1 MLTVPLISSDLMGRE
16 DDQED
21 DQVEEQKK
29 ILVRSWSKRHEGVE
43 GGKALADSAQ
53 VREKPQE
60 PARTGGSMSIVTVPY
75 SLKEDLV
82 PGQEALEDATQVQ
95 RDSWF
100 LVVPEQHLMNDFLD
114 CWFLAL
120 AGGCRKTKLIPVVAL
135 DDSAQVI
142 HFKPVLCE
150 EDGWLCTVRSRAG
163 CWRGLPGRREE
174 EECTLVQ

>member
-1 MLTVPLISSDLMGRE
+1 
-16 DDQED
+16 
-21 DQVEEQKK
+21 
-29 ILVRSWSKRHEGVE
+29 
-43 GGKALADSAQ
+43 
-53 VREKPQE
+53 
-60 PARTGGSMSIVTVPY
+60 MSIVTVPY

-82 PGQEALEDATQVQ
+82 PGQEELEDATQVQ

-142 HFKPVLCE
+142 HSKPVYI
-150 EDGWLCTVRSRAG
+150 
-163 CWRGLPGRREE
+163 
-174 EECTLVQ
+174 

>member
-1 MLTVPLISSDLMGRE
+1 MFTVPLISGDLIGR
-16 DDQED
+16 ED

-100 LVVPEQHLMNDFLD
+100 LVVP
-114 CWFLAL
+114 
-120 AGGCRKTKLIPVVAL
+120 VVAL

-142 HFKPVLCE
+142 HSKPVSCE
-150 EDGWLCTVRSRAG
+150 EDVWLCTVRSRAG
-163 CWRGLPGRREE
+163 CWRGLPGCRKE
-174 EECTLVQ
+174 EECTLVQSK